1 MADTALA
8 TGLQVQ
14 KWLRTYF
21 AEYVRTSG
29 FKPYMGKGTNSIIQV
44 KHELTSGGKSINIP

>member
-1 MADTALA
+1 M
-8 TGLQVQ
+8 
-14 KWLRTYF
+14 RTYF